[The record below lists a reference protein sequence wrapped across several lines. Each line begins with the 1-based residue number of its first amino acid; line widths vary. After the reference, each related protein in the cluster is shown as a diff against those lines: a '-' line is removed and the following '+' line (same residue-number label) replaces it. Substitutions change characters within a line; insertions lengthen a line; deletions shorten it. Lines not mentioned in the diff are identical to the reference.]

1 VPQDAYSPCHKTPTT
16 PRCKWHDDLS
26 PPCPTTGT
34 VFPAPYDEHLA
45 NRVREQL
52 AGEEAPS
59 EQAMFGGLA
68 FLLHGNMAVAVSRR
82 GGLLVR
88 LPPQE
93 AAGALARPH
102 TEPTVMAGRLAPG
115 WVFVSAEGV
124 KTTRQLASWVK
135 RGADFARRL
144 PPKAAKKREPPGR
157 R

>member
-115 WVFVSAEGV
+115 WVFVFAEGFA
-124 KTTRQLASWVK
+124 T
-135 RGADFARRL
+135 AD
-144 PPKAAKKREPPGR
+144 
-157 R
+157 